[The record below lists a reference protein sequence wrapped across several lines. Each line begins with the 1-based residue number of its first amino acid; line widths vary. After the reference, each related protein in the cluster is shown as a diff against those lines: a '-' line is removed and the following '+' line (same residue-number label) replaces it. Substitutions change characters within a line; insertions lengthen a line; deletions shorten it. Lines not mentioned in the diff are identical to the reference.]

1 MSNNEINSDEV
12 NSGIMD
18 AKRFL
23 EWAGDDE
30 LLRFLKRLPM
40 VGGSDGGQMTLT
52 DLIYEMKLW
61 PFVKQAWA
69 EVEGSPGLPGRIIQ
83 LQKVYKKGEADLELM
98 TGDRRRLPRVID
110 LPSFLKMYNSVGLP

>member
-18 AKRFL
+18 AKQFL

-61 PFVKQAWA
+61 PFIKQAWS
-69 EVEGSPGLPGRIIQ
+69 EVDGSPGIPGRIAQ
-83 LQKVYKKGEADLELM
+83 LQKVYKRGEADLKRM
-98 TGDRRRLPRVID
+98 TGETRRLPRVID
-110 LPSFLKMYNSVGLP
+110 LPSFLDLYSRVGLP